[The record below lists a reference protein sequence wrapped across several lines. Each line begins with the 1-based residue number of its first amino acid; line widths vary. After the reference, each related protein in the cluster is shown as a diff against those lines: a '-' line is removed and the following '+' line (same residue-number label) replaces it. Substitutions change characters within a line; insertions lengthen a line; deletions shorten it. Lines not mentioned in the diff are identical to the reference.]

1 MNQFVNATTFS
12 FSSNVLSFFL
22 VENYSRQKK
31 FLLENG
37 TKEVKNI
44 TVRYVWTAGVC
55 YLLGLIFAIVLIK
68 THTISSP
75 N

>member
-44 TVRYVWTAGVC
+44 TVRYV
-55 YLLGLIFAIVLIK
+55 
-68 THTISSP
+68 
-75 N
+75 